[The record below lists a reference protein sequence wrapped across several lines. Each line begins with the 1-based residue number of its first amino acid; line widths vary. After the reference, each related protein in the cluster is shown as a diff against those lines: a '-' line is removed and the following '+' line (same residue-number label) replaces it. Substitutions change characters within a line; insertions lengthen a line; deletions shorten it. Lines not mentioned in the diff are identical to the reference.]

1 MKANTA
7 ISIWHLETCSHLRSP
22 CKYLWEKCP
31 WLYDMHFYLPNLST
45 GFEFPSWDK
54 SIGFAWG
61 CKSFER
67 VHKYCALLHPV
78 IFMKIFQVIMAFGS
92 LFYLRWQNW
101 GTKWTNTQVT
111 KHPDEVEDSCPPEV
125 RLTQHDTFH
134 QRNPWNQKIDFL
146 NKYIKSLKKKNNQ
159 GHARL
164 AGCVKTIKNK
174 N

>member
-7 ISIWHLETCSHLRSP
+7 ISIWHLEICSHLRSP

-31 WLYDMHFYLPNLST
+31 WLYDMHFFLPNLST
-45 GFEFPSWDK
+45 GFEFPSWHK

-61 CKSFER
+61 SKSFER

-78 IFMKIFQVIMAFGS
+78 IFMKIFQVMMAFGS

-111 KHPDEVEDSCPPEV
+111 NIQMKLRIPV
-125 RLTQHDTFH
+125 L
-134 QRNPWNQKIDFL
+134 QRWGSL
-146 NKYIKSLKKKNNQ
+146 NMIHFMKEIHGTRK
-159 GHARL
+159 
-164 AGCVKTIKNK
+164 
-174 N
+174 